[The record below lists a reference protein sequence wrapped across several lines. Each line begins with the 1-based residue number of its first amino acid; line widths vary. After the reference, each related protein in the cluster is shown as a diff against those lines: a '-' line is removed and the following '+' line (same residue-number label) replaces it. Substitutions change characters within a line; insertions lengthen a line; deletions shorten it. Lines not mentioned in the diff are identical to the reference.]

1 MADLNQVPK
10 SILDIQKKFQE
21 KDFEIY
27 LVGGCV
33 RDILQ
38 NKKPTDWDLTTNATP
53 QDMLQ
58 LFPDAF
64 YDNSFGTVGIPLEKL
79 EETEH
84 KGVVEITTFRTEHGY
99 ADRRHP
105 EKVEWGKT
113 IEEDLSR
120 RDFTMNAIAIKLT
133 PDKETNLIDP

>member
-1 MADLNQVPK
+1 MVDVNQIPKKIVDLA
-10 SILDIQKKFQE
+10 QKFIE
-21 KDFEIY
+21 AGFEIY

-33 RDILQ
+33 RDLLQ
-38 NKKPTDWDLTTNATP
+38 NKTPKDWDLTTNATP
-53 QDMLQ
+53 QEMLQ
-58 LFPDAF
+58 LFPDGF
-64 YDNSFGTVGIPLEKL
+64 YDNSFGTVGIPLRNP

-84 KGVVEITTFRTEHGY
+84 EGVVEVTTFRTEHGY

-120 RDFTMNAIAIKLT
+120 RDFTMNAIAIKL
-133 PDKETNLIDP
+133 